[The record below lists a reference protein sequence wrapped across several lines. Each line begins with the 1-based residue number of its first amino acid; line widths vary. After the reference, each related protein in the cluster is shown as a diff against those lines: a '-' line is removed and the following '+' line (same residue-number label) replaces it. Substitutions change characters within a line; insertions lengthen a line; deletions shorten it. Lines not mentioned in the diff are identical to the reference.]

1 MLSAEGISY
10 GTRDREILYEISLRA
25 EAGEFVGIIGPNG
38 SGKSTLLKNLYKVLR
53 PRAGRAF
60 LMGEDLLAMS
70 GREMAQRL
78 AVVVQEHESGFDFTV
93 EEVVRMGRHARKGLL
108 EADNGQDRSLV
119 DRVLRL
125 TQLEEVRE
133 QSYTTLSGGEK
144 QRVLIARALVQD
156 TPCLILDEPT
166 NHLDLESREALVLAL
181 QKFTGTLLMVAHDR
195 WLLSQ
200 VGVEAWELNENGI
213 TIHAGFAAYDADR
226 RARLAGAGTD
236 SRGGAALSA
245 AGLPKM
251 SSEAAREV
259 APGFSREE
267 QKRLKREQAEK
278 RNALHKELKPLQSK
292 YTALEE
298 ELARVLDEQS
308 AVEGRLADP
317 EVYADHSRSG
327 ELLKRFEECK
337 RRGEDLL
344 EEMAGLEEKITAIK
358 VGAE

>member
-144 QRVLIARALVQD
+144 QRVLIARALAQQTAV
-156 TPCLILDEPT
+156 LVLDEPT
-166 NHLDLESREALVLAL
+166 NHLDIKYQLQLMELVRKSGCTVVAAIHDLNLAAAYCDRLYAMKDGVIVGHGAPRELLTTDFLRALYE
-181 QKFTGTLLMVAHDR
+181 
-195 WLLSQ
+195 
-200 VGVEAWELNENGI
+200 VEAEILSGR
-213 TIHAGFAAYDADR
+213 D
-226 RARLAGAGTD
+226 GAM
-236 SRGGAALSA
+236 R
-245 AGLPKM
+245 
-251 SSEAAREV
+251 V
-259 APGFSREE
+259 FFY
-267 QKRLKREQAEK
+267 
-278 RNALHKELKPLQSK
+278 SK
-292 YTALEE
+292 
-298 ELARVLDEQS
+298 
-308 AVEGRLADP
+308 
-317 EVYADHSRSG
+317 
-327 ELLKRFEECK
+327 
-337 RRGEDLL
+337 
-344 EEMAGLEEKITAIK
+344 
-358 VGAE
+358 

>member
-166 NHLDLESREALVLAL
+166 NHLDIKYQLQLMELVRVLGRTVVAAIHDLNLAALYCQRLYVMKAGRVAASGTPEEVLTPELLREIYE
-181 QKFTGTLLMVAHDR
+181 
-195 WLLSQ
+195 
-200 VGVEAWELNENGI
+200 VEAEV
-213 TIHAGFAAYDADR
+213 
-226 RARLAGAGTD
+226 ARD
-236 SRGGAALSA
+236 SRRCLRIFFQPIRNEG
-245 AGLPKM
+245 
-251 SSEAAREV
+251 
-259 APGFSREE
+259 EE
-267 QKRLKREQAEK
+267 
-278 RNALHKELKPLQSK
+278 S
-292 YTALEE
+292 
-298 ELARVLDEQS
+298 
-308 AVEGRLADP
+308 
-317 EVYADHSRSG
+317 
-327 ELLKRFEECK
+327 
-337 RRGEDLL
+337 
-344 EEMAGLEEKITAIK
+344 I
-358 VGAE
+358 

>member
-144 QRVLIARALVQD
+144 QRVLIARALAQQTAV
-156 TPCLILDEPT
+156 LVLDEPT
-166 NHLDLESREALVLAL
+166 NHLDIKYQLQLMELVRGSGCTVVAAIHDLNLAAAYCHRLYALKDGVIVGEGAPKELLTPAFLREVYE
-181 QKFTGTLLMVAHDR
+181 
-195 WLLSQ
+195 
-200 VGVEAWELNENGI
+200 VEAEVRAYAEENLRGSMGGYDSVRVKDQSVEIRNASWKYALLPVWVMTYRDRKKDKLYYFAMNGQTGKINGELPVDKGKL
-213 TIHAGFAAYDADR
+213 AALFGAVFVPVFLFL
-226 RARLAGAGTD
+226 LAGGW
-236 SRGGAALSA
+236 L
-245 AGLPKM
+245 
-251 SSEAAREV
+251 
-259 APGFSREE
+259 
-267 QKRLKREQAEK
+267 
-278 RNALHKELKPLQSK
+278 
-292 YTALEE
+292 
-298 ELARVLDEQS
+298 
-308 AVEGRLADP
+308 
-317 EVYADHSRSG
+317 
-327 ELLKRFEECK
+327 
-337 RRGEDLL
+337 
-344 EEMAGLEEKITAIK
+344 I
-358 VGAE
+358 

>member
-125 TQLEEVRE
+125 TSWRRCG
-133 QSYTTLSGGEK
+133 SRATPPCPAGRSSGYSSPGPWS
-144 QRVLIARALVQD
+144 R
-156 TPCLILDEPT
+156 TPP
-166 NHLDLESREALVLAL
+166 A
-181 QKFTGTLLMVAHDR
+181 
-195 WLLSQ
+195 
-200 VGVEAWELNENGI
+200 
-213 TIHAGFAAYDADR
+213 
-226 RARLAGAGTD
+226 
-236 SRGGAALSA
+236 
-245 AGLPKM
+245 
-251 SSEAAREV
+251 
-259 APGFSREE
+259 
-267 QKRLKREQAEK
+267 
-278 RNALHKELKPLQSK
+278 
-292 YTALEE
+292 
-298 ELARVLDEQS
+298 
-308 AVEGRLADP
+308 
-317 EVYADHSRSG
+317 
-327 ELLKRFEECK
+327 
-337 RRGEDLL
+337 
-344 EEMAGLEEKITAIK
+344 
-358 VGAE
+358 

>member
-93 EEVVRMGRHARKGLL
+93 EEVVRMGRHARKGL
-108 EADNGQDRSLV
+108 V

-166 NHLDLESREALVLAL
+166 NHLDIKYQLQLMELVRVLGRTVVAAIHDLNLAALYCQRLYVMKAGRVAASGTPEEVLTPELLREIYE
-181 QKFTGTLLMVAHDR
+181 
-195 WLLSQ
+195 
-200 VGVEAWELNENGI
+200 VEAEV
-213 TIHAGFAAYDADR
+213 
-226 RARLAGAGTD
+226 ARD
-236 SRGGAALSA
+236 SRGCLRIFFQPIRNEG
-245 AGLPKM
+245 
-251 SSEAAREV
+251 
-259 APGFSREE
+259 EE
-267 QKRLKREQAEK
+267 
-278 RNALHKELKPLQSK
+278 S
-292 YTALEE
+292 
-298 ELARVLDEQS
+298 
-308 AVEGRLADP
+308 
-317 EVYADHSRSG
+317 
-327 ELLKRFEECK
+327 
-337 RRGEDLL
+337 
-344 EEMAGLEEKITAIK
+344 I
-358 VGAE
+358 

>member
-166 NHLDLESREALVLAL
+166 NHLD
-181 QKFTGTLLMVAHDR
+181 
-195 WLLSQ
+195 
-200 VGVEAWELNENGI
+200 
-213 TIHAGFAAYDADR
+213 
-226 RARLAGAGTD
+226 
-236 SRGGAALSA
+236 
-245 AGLPKM
+245 
-251 SSEAAREV
+251 
-259 APGFSREE
+259 
-267 QKRLKREQAEK
+267 
-278 RNALHKELKPLQSK
+278 
-292 YTALEE
+292 
-298 ELARVLDEQS
+298 
-308 AVEGRLADP
+308 
-317 EVYADHSRSG
+317 
-327 ELLKRFEECK
+327 
-337 RRGEDLL
+337 
-344 EEMAGLEEKITAIK
+344 IK
-358 VGAE
+358 

>member
-53 PRAGRAF
+53 

-166 NHLDLESREALVLAL
+166 NHLDIKYQLQLMELVRVLGRTVVAAIHDLNLAALYCQRLYVMKAGRVAASGTPEEVLTPELLREIYE
-181 QKFTGTLLMVAHDR
+181 
-195 WLLSQ
+195 
-200 VGVEAWELNENGI
+200 VEAEV
-213 TIHAGFAAYDADR
+213 
-226 RARLAGAGTD
+226 ARD
-236 SRGGAALSA
+236 SRGCLRIFFQPIRNEG
-245 AGLPKM
+245 
-251 SSEAAREV
+251 
-259 APGFSREE
+259 EE
-267 QKRLKREQAEK
+267 
-278 RNALHKELKPLQSK
+278 S
-292 YTALEE
+292 
-298 ELARVLDEQS
+298 
-308 AVEGRLADP
+308 
-317 EVYADHSRSG
+317 
-327 ELLKRFEECK
+327 
-337 RRGEDLL
+337 
-344 EEMAGLEEKITAIK
+344 I
-358 VGAE
+358 